1 MNTEKKRM
9 KKLLNKSKRKL
20 VKGGFIDSPVFYV
33 KSGNGSFGNKERIHL
48 QWFDSLT
55 KKMAIFQLRKYCE
68 KVNAKEII
76 TVSDNYIHF
85 ASDEGEQKG
94 DALLV
99 QIENQDGIKQVLA
112 PYYKSIDGQ
121 IIFEG
126 EIWTERNGDDLTGSL
141 EGLVNKV

>member
-48 QWFDSLT
+48 KWIDETT
-55 KKMAIFQLRKYCE
+55 KKIAISLFREYCHDT
-68 KVNAKEII
+68 NAEEVIS
-76 TVSDNYIHF
+76 VSDNYIHLP
-85 ASDEGEQKG
+85 SDEGEHKI

-99 QIENQDGIKQVLA
+99 QIENQDGIKQVVA

-126 EIWTERNGDDLTGSL
+126 EIWTERNVEYPTGSL
-141 EGLVNKV
+141 EGLVRKV